1 MRSWP
6 CGGHSGFHKSST
18 GGREWGKPGSS
29 IPINRGEGLK
39 KSENGKL
46 SSTNISKRNK
56 RIEVV
61 VEEGSGFKGFIF
73 VLFSFLL

>member
-1 MRSWP
+1 MEVTQ
-6 CGGHSGFHKSST
+6 GFT
-18 GGREWGKPGSS
+18 RAVIGGRQWGKQWGKPGSS